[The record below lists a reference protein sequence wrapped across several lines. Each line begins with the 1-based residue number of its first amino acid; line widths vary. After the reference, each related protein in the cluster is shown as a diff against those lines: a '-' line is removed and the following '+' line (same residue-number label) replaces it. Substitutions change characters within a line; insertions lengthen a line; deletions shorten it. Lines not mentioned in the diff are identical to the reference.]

1 MVLVDSSVW
10 IEAGRRNGQLEYKV
24 GLENLLDA
32 YEACWCG
39 PVKLEVLGAARIQ
52 ERKTLADYFSIIPYK
67 PMEDSAW
74 EFAKDCYQRLR
85 DKGHT
90 LPFNDVLIGSLSV
103 RLNCRVYAKD
113 EHFTV
118 MRDVIGVR
126 LYKPGYGG
134 KYEADVGG

>member
-10 IEAGRRNGQLEYKV
+10 IEAGRRAGQLEYKV

-32 YEACWCG
+32 YEAFWCG
-39 PVKLEVLGAARIQ
+39 PVKLEVLGGARIQ
-52 ERKTLADYFSIIPYK
+52 ERKALSEYFSIIPYK
-67 PMEDSAW
+67 PMDDTAW
-74 EFAKDCYQRLR
+74 EFAKECYQKLR

-90 LPFNDVLIGSLSV
+90 LPFNDVLIASLSIKWV
-103 RLNCRVYAKD
+103 CRVYAKD
-113 EHFTV
+113 EHFEV

-134 KYEADVGG
+134 KYEHDVGG